1 MIKTK
6 ITHEEFMSFVRE
18 LEAEYLRKEKE
29 YGWKYKPFTE
39 EVDDNSYYYF
49 TNHFE
54 TTKIMYIRSA
64 KLLSVTTI
72 YSKDLEIISKLKEG
86 LL

>member
-1 MIKTK
+1 MIKSK

-18 LEAEYLRKEKE
+18 LESEYLSKEKD
-29 YGWKYKPFTE
+29 YGWKYKVFTE
-39 EVDDNSYYYF
+39 EIDDNSYYYF
-49 TNHFE
+49 TNHFQ
-54 TTKIMYIRSA
+54 TSKIMYIRPA
-64 KLLSVTTI
+64 KILSVTTI